1 MMEAHYWVI
10 PAGSDTTFHICPPMG
25 MDFTGFSAKMQ
36 IRRHRTSEDVLDEL
50 STDNERLCQC
60 FKGFDVLF
68 PHGVTEKWAFRNAVF
83 DLKVIA
89 PDGSEFRAAEGRI
102 KVSPGVTR

>member
-1 MMEAHYWVI
+1 MIETHYWMI
-10 PAGSDTTFHICPPMG
+10 PAGSDTVFHICPPFG
-25 MDFTGFSAKMQ
+25 MDFTGFTARMQ
-36 IRRHRTSEDVLDEL
+36 IRRHRTSEEVLDEL
-50 STDNERLCQC
+50 STTNGRLFQC
-60 FKGFDVLF
+60 FKGFDVCF
-68 PHGVTEKWAFRNAVF
+68 PHDVTESWQFRNAVF